1 MKLKFNVTGM
11 TCAACS
17 ARVEKV
23 TNAVEGVEKAEV
35 NLLAGTMQVEAESAE
50 VTEAIIQAVTK
61 AGYGAS
67 VPGEKKPS
75 KKEEKAPAEDALKEM
90 KKRIIG
96 SSICLIVLMYFTM
109 GHMVGLAAPHWYHGL
124 ENALVAALLQF
135 FLTLPPVYLNR
146 VYYTRGLKA
155 LWNKAPNMDSLI
167 AVGSLASLIYG
178 VAALFRMA
186 YGMGHGDWE
195 LVKMYSENLYF
206 ESAAMILTLITLG
219 KFLETRAK
227 GRTGDAIRALMDLS
241 PKAAQVR
248 RNGEIIEIPVE
259 DVVVGDT
266 IIVRSGGS
274 IPVDGTILEGRAS
287 VDQSALTG
295 ESVPVEKIPG
305 DTVAA
310 ATINTEGYLEFRA
323 DKVGEDTTLAQVI
336 RMVEE
341 AGGSKAPIARLA
353 DKIAGIF
360 VPVVMTIAAVTFA
373 VWMMAGYG
381 MEFALNCGISVLVI
395 SCPCALG
402 LATPV
407 AIMVG
412 TGRGAQMGVLF
423 KNAEALEN
431 LHHIDT
437 VVLDKTGTLTTGKPE
452 VTDILPG
459 TLGENGLMRIASS
472 LESKS
477 EHPFAKA
484 ILKKNGNKA
493 YPETADFE
501 TLPGRGVA
509 GTVDGVRCYGGNG
522 RLMEELGVQIPE
534 MPELAQQGK
543 TPLHFANEKKQYLG
557 TIAAADVLKED
568 SQAAV
573 QAMQKL
579 GLDVV
584 MLTGDNEATAKAI
597 AATAGITHVISDVLP
612 TDKAG
617 AVKKLQQQ
625 GHKVLMV
632 GDGINDAPALVTA
645 DVGMAIGAGTDIA
658 MESADVVLMNS
669 TLAAVSGAIELSKA
683 TIRNI
688 RQNLFWAFFYNTLGI
703 PVAAGVLFIP
713 LGLQLSPM
721 LGAAAMSMS
730 SVFVVSNAL
739 RLRFFKP
746 KTVAS
751 PVQEE
756 KPVAPEAEPAE
767 CCQEENCPV
776 EEKTEEIVIRVNG
789 MMCSHCTAAV
799 ENACMSVAGTV
810 KAVADLEAKMVTV
823 TGTADYEA
831 LKKAIIAED
840 YEVVEEPKAQTTVI
854 RVNGMMCSHCTASVE
869 KACMSV
875 PGTVS
880 AVADLEAKNVTVV
893 GTADYEALK
902 KAIIAEDYEV
912 VEG

>member
-1 MKLKFNVTGM
+1 MKLKFTVTGM

-23 TNAVEGVEKAEV
+23 ARAVPGVEKAEV
-35 NLLAGTMQVEAESAE
+35 NLLAGSLQVETHSPDIAP
-50 VTEAIIQAVTK
+50 AIIQAVTN

-67 VPGEKKPS
+67 LPGGKKTAKP
-75 KKEEKAPAEDALKEM
+75 EEKAPAEAALKEM
-90 KKRIIG
+90 KTRILG
-96 SSICLIVLMYFTM
+96 SSLCLVILMYFTM
-109 GHMVGLAAPHWYHGL
+109 GHMVGLPAPHWYHGT

-146 VYYTRGLKA
+146 VYYSRGLKA
-155 LWNKAPNMDSLI
+155 LWHKAPNMDSLI

-178 VAALFRMA
+178 IAALFRMA
-186 YGMGHGDWE
+186 WGMGHGDWE
-195 LVKMYSENLYF
+195 LVRMYSENLYF

-241 PKAAQVR
+241 PKTAQVR
-248 RNGEIIEIPVE
+248 RNGTVLEIPVE
-259 DVVVGDT
+259 EVILGDT
-266 IIVRSGGS
+266 VIVRSGGS
-274 IPVDGTILEGRAS
+274 IPVDGTVLEGRGS

-295 ESVPVEKIPG
+295 ESVPVEKLPG

-323 DKVGEDTTLAQVI
+323 DKVGQDTTLAQVI

-360 VPVVMTIAAVTFA
+360 VPVVMAISAVTFA
-373 VWMMAGYG
+373 AWMLAGYG
-381 MEFALNCGISVLVI
+381 LEFSLNCAISVLVI

-412 TGRGAQMGVLF
+412 TGRGAQLGVLF

-459 TLGENGLMRIASS
+459 ALSEDKLLPIAAA

-484 ILKKNGNKA
+484 ILARMGNSP
-493 YPETADFE
+493 YPQAVDFE
-501 TLPGRGVA
+501 TLPGIGIA
-509 GTVDGVRCYGGNG
+509 ATVNGIRYYGGNA
-522 RLMEELGVQIPE
+522 RLMEKIGAKVPNLPQ
-534 MPELAQQGK
+534 LAAEGK
-543 TPLHFANEKKQYLG
+543 TPLHFANERGVYLG
-557 TIAAADVLKED
+557 TIAAADVLKPD
-568 SQAAV
+568 SLSAV
-573 QAMQKL
+573 KAMQEQH
-579 GLDVV
+579 LDVV

-597 AATAGITHVISDVLP
+597 AAKAGITHVISDVLP

-617 AVKKLQQQ
+617 AVKDLQSR
-625 GHKVLMV
+625 GRKVLMV

-658 MESADVVLMNS
+658 MESADIVLMNS
-669 TLAAVSGAIELSKA
+669 TLTAVSSAIALSKA

-703 PVAAGVLFIP
+703 PIAAGALFIP

-730 SVFVVSNAL
+730 SVFVVTNAL
-739 RLRFFKP
+739 RLRFFQSARKEAP
-746 KTVAS
+746 SVPLTPPVCTAESPLCAAELPADEIPQEAAETV
-751 PVQEE
+751 
-756 KPVAPEAEPAE
+756 
-767 CCQEENCPV
+767 
-776 EEKTEEIVIRVNG
+776 IIRVG
-789 MMCSHCTAAV
+789 
-799 ENACMSVAGTV
+799 
-810 KAVADLEAKMVTV
+810 
-823 TGTADYEA
+823 
-831 LKKAIIAED
+831 
-840 YEVVEEPKAQTTVI
+840 
-854 RVNGMMCSHCTASVE
+854 GMMCSHCTASVE
-869 KACMSV
+869 QACLKV
-875 PGTVS
+875 PGTLT
-880 AVADLEAKNVTVV
+880 AVASLEGKCVTVT
-893 GTADYEALK
+893 GNADLSALK
-902 KAIIAEDYEV
+902 QAILAEDYEIL
-912 VEG
+912 E

>member
-23 TNAVEGVEKAEV
+23 TSAVPGVEKAEV
-35 NLLAGTMQVEAESAE
+35 NLLAGTMQVEAENAE
-50 VTEAIIQAVTK
+50 VTAAIIRSVQN
-61 AGYGAS
+61 AGYNAMVS
-67 VPGEKKPS
+67 GEKKE
-75 KKEEKAPAEDALKEM
+75 KKEEKALAEDALKEM

-96 SSICLIVLMYFTM
+96 SAICLIVLMYFTM
-109 GHMVGLAAPHWYHGL
+109 GHMIGLPVPGWYHGL

-155 LWNKAPNMDSLI
+155 LWHKAPNMDSLI

-186 YGMGHGDWE
+186 WGMGHGDWE
-195 LVKMYSENLYF
+195 LVQRYSENLYF
-206 ESAAMILTLITLG
+206 ESAAMILTLITVG
-219 KFLETRAK
+219 KCLETRAK
-227 GRTGDAIRALMDLS
+227 GKTGDAIRALMDLS
-241 PKAAQVR
+241 PKTATVR
-248 RNGEIIEIPVE
+248 RSGVNVEIPVE
-259 DVVVGDT
+259 DVQVGDT

-274 IPVDGTILEGRAS
+274 IPVDGTVLEGRAS

-295 ESVPVEKIPG
+295 ESVPVEKVPG

-353 DKIAGIF
+353 DKIAGVF
-360 VPVVMTIAAVTFA
+360 VPVVMTIAAITFA
-373 VWMMAGYG
+373 VWMLAGQSL
-381 MEFALNCGISVLVI
+381 EFSLTCAISVLVI

-459 TLGENGLMRIASS
+459 AVSVSELMRVAAA

-484 ILKKNGNKA
+484 ILKKMDKNA
-493 YPETADFE
+493 YPEAADFE

-509 GTVDGVRCYGGNG
+509 GTVKGVRCYGGNG
-522 RLMEELGVQIPE
+522 RLMEELGVTVPDL
-534 MPELAQQGK
+534 PELAQQGK
-543 TPLHFANEKKQYLG
+543 TPLHFANEKGEYLG
-557 TIAAADVLKED
+557 TIAAADVLKAD
-568 SQAAV
+568 SEAAI
-573 QAMQKL
+573 QAMQAL

-597 AATAGITHVISDVLP
+597 AAKAGITHVISDVLP

-617 AVKKLQQQ
+617 AVQKLQAE
-625 GHKVLMV
+625 GHRVLMV

-669 TLAAVSGAIELSKA
+669 SLAAVSGAIELSKA

-688 RQNLFWAFFYNTLGI
+688 CQNLFWAFFYNTLGI
-703 PVAAGVLFIP
+703 PIAAGVLFLP
-713 LGLQLSPM
+713 FGLQLSPM
-721 LGAAAMSMS
+721 IGSAAMSMS
-730 SVFVVSNAL
+730 SVFVVTNAL

-746 KTVAS
+746 KTA
-751 PVQEE
+751 PVFTEVP
-756 KPVAPEAEPAE
+756 KTD
-767 CCQEENCPV
+767 
-776 EEKTEEIVIRVNG
+776 TEEIILEEEKAMETVIKVNG
-789 MMCSHCTAAV
+789 MMCKHCKATVEKVCKAV
-799 ENACMSVAGTV
+799 PGTV
-810 KAVADLEAKMVTV
+810 DAVVDLEAKTVTV
-823 TGTADYEA
+823 TGNADVEA
-831 LKKAIIAED
+831 LKKAITDAD
-840 YEVVEEPKAQTTVI
+840 YEVVE
-854 RVNGMMCSHCTASVE
+854 
-869 KACMSV
+869 
-875 PGTVS
+875 
-880 AVADLEAKNVTVV
+880 
-893 GTADYEALK
+893 
-902 KAIIAEDYEV
+902 
-912 VEG
+912 

>member
-23 TNAVEGVEKAEV
+23 TNAVAGVEKAEV
-35 NLLAGTMQVEAESAE
+35 NLLAGTMQVEAENAD
-50 VTEAIIQAVTK
+50 VTAAIIKAVQD
-61 AGYGAS
+61 AGYNAM
-67 VPGEKKPS
+67 VPGEKKNA
-75 KKEEKAPAEDALKEM
+75 KIEEKAPAEDALKEM

-96 SSICLIVLMYFTM
+96 SAVCLVVLMYFTM
-109 GHMVGLAAPHWYHGL
+109 GHMIGLPAPSWYHGL

-146 VYYTRGLKA
+146 VYYSRGLKA
-155 LWNKAPNMDSLI
+155 LWHKAPNMDSLI

-186 YGMGHGDWE
+186 WGMGHGDWE
-195 LVKMYSENLYF
+195 LVQMYSENLYF
-206 ESAAMILTLITLG
+206 ESAAMILTLITFG
-219 KFLETRAK
+219 KYLETRAK
-227 GRTGDAIRALMDLS
+227 GKTGDAIRALMDLS
-241 PKAAQVR
+241 PKTAQVR
-248 RNGEIIEIPVE
+248 RNGEIVEIPVE
-259 DVVVGDT
+259 DVQVGDT
-266 IIVRSGGS
+266 VIVRSGGS
-274 IPVDGTILEGRAS
+274 IPVDGTVLEGRAS

-295 ESVPVEKIPG
+295 ESVPVEKVPG
-305 DTVAA
+305 DTVAS

-353 DKIAGIF
+353 DKIAGVF
-360 VPVVMTIAAVTFA
+360 VPVVMTIAAVTF
-373 VWMMAGYG
+373 VIWMIAGYG
-381 MEFALNCGISVLVI
+381 MEFALNCAISVLVI

-459 TLGENGLMRIASS
+459 SASLSELMRTAAA
-472 LESKS
+472 LECKS

-484 ILKKNGNKA
+484 ILKKMGKNA
-493 YPETADFE
+493 YPIAENFE

-509 GTVDGVRCYGGNG
+509 GTVKGVRCYGGNG
-522 RLMEELGVQIPE
+522 RLMEELGVTVPA
-534 MPELAQQGK
+534 MPELARQGK
-543 TPLHFANEKKQYLG
+543 TPLHFANEKGEYLG
-557 TIAAADVLKED
+557 TIAAADVLKAD
-568 SQAAV
+568 SAEAIK
-573 QAMQKL
+573 AMQEL

-597 AATAGITHVISDVLP
+597 AANAGITHVISDVLP

-617 AVKKLQQQ
+617 AVQKLQAQ
-625 GHKVLMV
+625 GHRVLMV

-645 DVGMAIGAGTDIA
+645 DVGMAIGAGTVIA

-669 TLAAVSGAIELSKA
+669 SLAAVSGAIELSKA

-703 PVAAGVLFIP
+703 PVAAGALVIP
-713 LGLQLSPM
+713 FGVQLSPM
-721 LGAAAMSMS
+721 IGAAAMSMS
-730 SVFVVSNAL
+730 SVFVVTNAL

-746 KTVAS
+746 KTA
-751 PVQEE
+751 PVF
-756 KPVAPEAEPAE
+756 AEAV
-767 CCQEENCPV
+767 EN
-776 EEKTEEIVIRVNG
+776 KTEEIELEEENTMETVVIKVNG
-789 MMCSHCTAAV
+789 MMCTHCKARVEKVCKAV
-799 ENACMSVAGTV
+799 PGTV
-810 KAVADLEAKMVTV
+810 DAVVDLQAKTVTV
-823 TGTADYEA
+823 TGNADVAA
-831 LKKAIIAED
+831 LQQAITDAD
-840 YEVVEEPKAQTTVI
+840 YEVVE
-854 RVNGMMCSHCTASVE
+854 
-869 KACMSV
+869 
-875 PGTVS
+875 
-880 AVADLEAKNVTVV
+880 
-893 GTADYEALK
+893 
-902 KAIIAEDYEV
+902 
-912 VEG
+912 